1 MKPKYFASRVLRMMV
16 AIDSIQRHGLF
27 WVQWMGAL
35 YGNGWWL
42 ASGTSDPQRKE
53 ENFTRPRGLGGKRP
67 QRPSCRWNH
76 PQGIPAE
83 SAFLGCTFGA
93 RTKGWRYYCTLRVPA
108 VIGLLAKGI
117 FGNNSRNEGKYFVF
131 CFCLRRIAASN
142 GGKKETRKSA
152 KRLWATNVAH

>member
-1 MKPKYFASRVLRMMV
+1 MGTDDDWPV
-16 AIDSIQRHGLF
+16 AR
-27 WVQWMGAL
+27 
-35 YGNGWWL
+35 
-42 ASGTSDPQRKE
+42 SDPQRKE

-83 SAFLGCTFGA
+83 SAFFGCTFGA

-131 CFCLRRIAASN
+131 FLFEKNCSIQRRQKGNKKIRQASLSN
-142 GGKKETRKSA
+142 KCGALANSMGRSSA
-152 KRLWATNVAH
+152 PSSGSG